1 MVGFKTVEPDQ
12 QHIVL

>member
-1 MVGFKTVEPDQ
+1 MVGFRAVEPDQ

>member
-1 MVGFKTVEPDQ
+1 MVGFRAVELDQ